1 MPYEKKVIII
11 DNSNLSYSGEDINGV
26 NLRGTETS
34 LILLAEQ
41 FIRLGI
47 EVHFCNN
54 ILKAKVFNG
63 VKYFN
68 KKEIDKTYLYNLA
81 IAVSDAN
88 QFDNVNALKKAV
100 FSNSNQPLEKFVRKN
115 QLLPFLKHKP
125 VLVTLCNYQYNKRS
139 FLTSFYGKRMIPI
152 TVDPKFINADIDLT
166 YIPKKKVVYNIRSN
180 RNLDWLLDIWC
191 KKILPSNKDFE
202 LYITPDI
209 INYSDKLREQ
219 NIFLRKIG
227 SRSEMIEELKEYRA
241 LTYLGHKSDIFTLT
255 CEESAK
261 LCLPLITFGI
271 GSISDRVQ
279 HNETGFLAKND
290 QEFAD
295 YTIKL
300 LNDDSFYLNLKR
312 KMQKKRKENNWDFI
326 ANKWAEYF
334 LNE

>member
-1 MPYEKKVIII
+1 MKKKVIII

-26 NLRGTETS
+26 TLRGTETS

-41 FIRLGI
+41 FIRVGI
-47 EVHFCNN
+47 EVDFCNN
-54 ILKAKVFNG
+54 ILETKVVNG
-63 VKYFN
+63 VNYFN
-68 KKEIDKTYLYNLA
+68 KKKIVNTYLYDLA

-88 QFDNVNALKKAV
+88 QFNNVNALKKAV
-100 FSNSNQPLEKFVRKN
+100 FSNSNQSFEKFLRKK
-115 QLLPFLKHKP
+115 QLLPFLRHKP
-125 VLVTLCNYQYNKRS
+125 VLVTLCNYQYYKRS
-139 FLTSFYGKRMIPI
+139 FLTSFHGKKMIPI
-152 TVDPKFINADIDLT
+152 TVDPKFLNIDIDLN
-166 YIPKKKVVYNIRSN
+166 YLPKKKVVYNIRSN
-180 RNLDWLLDIWC
+180 RNLDWLLDIWS
-191 KKILPSNKDFE
+191 KKIFPFNKDFE
-202 LYITPDI
+202 LYITPNI
-209 INYSDKLREQ
+209 INYSDKLRAQ
-219 NIFLRKIG
+219 NVFLRKIG

-300 LNDDSFYLNLKR
+300 LNNNDFYLDLR
-312 KMQKKRKENNWDFI
+312 KKMHQIRHKNSWVDI
-326 ANKWAEYF
+326 ANQWVKNF
-334 LNE
+334 LSE

>member
-1 MPYEKKVIII
+1 MKKKVIII
-11 DNSNLSYSGEDINGV
+11 DNSNLSFSGEDLNGV
-26 NLRGTETS
+26 TLRGTETS

-41 FIRLGI
+41 FIKLGI
-47 EVHFCNN
+47 EVDFCNN
-54 ILKAKVFNG
+54 ILETKVVNG

-68 KKEIDKTYLYNLA
+68 KKKIVDTNLYNLA

-100 FSNSNQPLEKFVRKN
+100 FSNSNQPFEKFLRKN
-115 QLLPFLKHKP
+115 QLIPFFKHKP

-152 TVDPKFINADIDLT
+152 TVDPKFLSVNIDLN

-180 RNLDWLLDIWC
+180 RNLDRLLDIWC
-191 KKILPSNKDFE
+191 KKIFPTNKDFE
-202 LYITPDI
+202 LYITPNI

-219 NIFLRKIG
+219 NIFLRTIG
-227 SRSEMIEELKEYRA
+227 SRSEMINELKEYRA

-255 CEESAK
+255 CEESVK

-290 QEFAD
+290 QEFANF
-295 YTIKL
+295 TIKL
-300 LNDDSFYLNLKR
+300 LNNDNFYLELR
-312 KMQKKRKENNWDFI
+312 KKMHQIRHKNSWADI
-326 ANKWAEYF
+326 ANQWIDNF
-334 LNE
+334 LSE

>member
-1 MPYEKKVIII
+1 MKKKVIII
-11 DNSNLSYSGEDINGV
+11 DNSNLSFSGEDLNGV
-26 NLRGTETS
+26 TLRGTETS

-47 EVHFCNN
+47 EVDFCNN
-54 ILKAKVFNG
+54 ILETKVVNG

-68 KKEIDKTYLYNLA
+68 KKKIVDTNLYNLA

-100 FSNSNQPLEKFVRKN
+100 FSNSNQPFEKFLRKN
-115 QLLPFLKHKP
+115 QLIPFFKHKP

-152 TVDPKFINADIDLT
+152 TVDPKFLSVNIDLN

-180 RNLDWLLDIWC
+180 RNLDRLLDIWC
-191 KKILPSNKDFE
+191 KKIFPTNKDFE
-202 LYITPDI
+202 LYITPNI

-219 NIFLRKIG
+219 NIFLRTIG
-227 SRSEMIEELKEYRA
+227 SRSEMINELKEYRA

-255 CEESAK
+255 CEESVK

-290 QEFAD
+290 QEFANF
-295 YTIKL
+295 TIKL
-300 LNDDSFYLNLKR
+300 LNNDNFYLELR
-312 KMQKKRKENNWDFI
+312 KKMHQIRHKNSWADI
-326 ANKWAEYF
+326 ANQWIDNF
-334 LNE
+334 LSE